1 MRAFQVDQAWSMDNV
16 KIATRTIPT
25 PGSGQVRLKM
35 SAAALNYR
43 DLIIPMRG
51 YGRRMQDLPLILL
64 SDGVGI
70 VDAIGA
76 GASGVALGD
85 RVCPIFYQTWLAGE
99 PNNETMLSS
108 LGCEQDGTMAEYM
121 VVPAEG
127 CAMFHRISRI
137 LRPQPCLP
145 LQLPLGDL

>member
-16 KIATRTIPT
+16 KMATRTRPT
-25 PGSGQVRLKM
+25 PGPGQVRVRM

-70 VDAIGA
+70 VDAMGD
-76 GASGVALGD
+76 GVD
-85 RVCPIFYQTWLAGE
+85 RK
-99 PNNETMLSS
+99 S
-108 LGCEQDGTMAEYM
+108 
-121 VVPAEG
+121 VV
-127 CAMFHRISRI
+127 
-137 LRPQPCLP
+137 
-145 LQLPLGDL
+145 